1 MSLRSRI
8 AVCVL
13 SLSVGTGAFA
23 QTSTM
28 ESVSTKKTTKTGTVV
43 SVQGNK
49 VVLHEANGNHEYNVP
64 QGFTVNVAGKEVGV
78 DQLKPGMHVT
88 AVITD
93 QVTTRD
99 VTVTKVVSGKVMTV
113 APSGFVIL
121 DNKGQYK
128 SYNFT
133 DKDGNDIYFT
143 QADGTSVPL
152 RNNVQVGDQMSGTF
166 VTKLPPQVIDKRS
179 VTASAVAPPEPAAAP
194 AAVAAAPPP
203 PPKKMPK
210 TASPLPLVGL
220 LAALVCGN
228 RVEPSRS
235 ARPPVVSGGCWPP
248 NRRSGARSAG
258 RTGSGAWSGSP
269 GRWPPCSAR
278 AGPPPVALPGRPS
291 AGRWLPFTRQ
301 SAPQRRSR
309 PLRRLRRSTGRLR
322 ASRYPHRRSRHRPTS
337 TRACGI
343 GVGSAPTPG
352 R

>member
-13 SLSVGTGAFA
+13 SLSVGTAAFA

-43 SVQGNK
+43 SVSGNK

-64 QGFTVNVAGKEVGV
+64 QGFKVNVAGKDVGV
-78 DQLKPGMHVT
+78 DELKPGMKVT

-99 VTVTKVVSGKVMTV
+99 VTVTKVISGKVMTV

-121 DNKGQYK
+121 DSKGQYK

-152 RNNVQVGDQMSGTF
+152 RNNVKEGDQMTGTF
-166 VTKLPPQVIDKRS
+166 VTKLPPQTVDKRS
-179 VTASAVAPPEPAAAP
+179 VTASAVAPPEPAPAAAP
-194 AAVAAAPPP
+194 AAVAAAAP
-203 PPKKMPK
+203 PPKKLPK

-220 LAALVCGN
+220 LAVLSAGIALSL
-228 RVEPSRS
+228 R
-235 ARPPVVSGGCWPP
+235 
-248 NRRSGARSAG
+248 GAR
-258 RTGSGAWSGSP
+258 
-269 GRWPPCSAR
+269 
-278 AGPPPVALPGRPS
+278 ALR
-291 AGRWLPFTRQ
+291 
-301 SAPQRRSR
+301 
-309 PLRRLRRSTGRLR
+309 
-322 ASRYPHRRSRHRPTS
+322 
-337 TRACGI
+337 
-343 GVGSAPTPG
+343 
-352 R
+352 